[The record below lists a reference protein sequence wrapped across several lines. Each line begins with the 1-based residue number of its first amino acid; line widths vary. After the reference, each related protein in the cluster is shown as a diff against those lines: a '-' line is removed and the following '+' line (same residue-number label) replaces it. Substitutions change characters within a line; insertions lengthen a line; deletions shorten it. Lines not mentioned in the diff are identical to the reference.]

1 MSNEIKINLDGKDY
15 LVEAGTNL
23 LEFIQPFAITNRWDQ
38 FKHVIHAWLKSMEIL
53 PEHVEHRLNPQ

>member
-23 LEFIQPFAITNRWDQ
+23 LEFIRSRNTFVPAICYNE
-38 FKHVIHAWLKSMEIL
+38 SMGPI
-53 PEHVEHRLNPQ
+53 